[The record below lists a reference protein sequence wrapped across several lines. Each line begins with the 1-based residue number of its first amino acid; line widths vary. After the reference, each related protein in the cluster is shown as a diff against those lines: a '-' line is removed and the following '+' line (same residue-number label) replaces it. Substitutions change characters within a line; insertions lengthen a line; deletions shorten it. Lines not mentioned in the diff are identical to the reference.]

1 METQILLLKD
11 LVVDSCFQSRIGINK
26 DVVNEYGGLV
36 ADGVPFPPI
45 QVVKANHQLI
55 VVDGFHRIEA
65 YRSIG
70 RDRIEARVQAGDRS
84 TALRLAIQANQGHG
98 QRLSRQDKRR
108 CVEMALDD
116 FELSCLSDREIAR
129 LCGVSNTLVSQ
140 IRQEGGHTKSQS
152 KFARKTH
159 SKSEPQ
165 VSMLTP
171 GREEDS
177 VSVERYENDDIDPR
191 DELLQSFVREN
202 ELLNDRLAV
211 AAMDATEEEK
221 ALAGNQLKEL
231 REKVRIL
238 EIQVDTLT
246 LNRDRYL
253 NENSQLIRQCNMQ
266 RGQIKRLNAQLAK
279 RAEIEKPH

>member
-1 METQILLLKD
+1 
-11 LVVDSCFQSRIGINK
+11 
-26 DVVNEYGGLV
+26 
-36 ADGVPFPPI
+36 
-45 QVVKANHQLI
+45 
-55 VVDGFHRIEA
+55 
-65 YRSIG
+65 
-70 RDRIEARVQAGDRS
+70 
-84 TALRLAIQANQGHG
+84 
-98 QRLSRQDKRR
+98 
-108 CVEMALDD
+108 
-116 FELSCLSDREIAR
+116 
-129 LCGVSNTLVSQ
+129 
-140 IRQEGGHTKSQS
+140 
-152 KFARKTH
+152 
-159 SKSEPQ
+159 
-165 VSMLTP
+165 MLTP
-171 GREEDS
+171 SREEDS